1 MYKKVLVP
9 LDGSDLAVCALNHVK
24 DLFKAGAVEEIT
36 ILNVV
41 NTHIPWAEEF
51 SSYMDLSSARE
62 SLFVAAKKYL
72 AGLESKL
79 STLGVRVKT
88 AAVEGNSPADAIFE
102 YAEKNGMNMIA
113 IATHGSSGLKKLLL
127 GGVANAILQE
137 SHIPVLLIRPE
148 ACWI

>member
-24 DLFKAGAVEEIT
+24 DLFKVGAVEEIT

-41 NTHIPWAEEF
+41 DTHIPWAEEF
-51 SSYMDLSSARE
+51 SSYMDLSSVKEGILASAR
-62 SLFVAAKKYL
+62 KYL
-72 AGLESKL
+72 ASVESKL
-79 STLGVRVKT
+79 RAVGVRVKT
-88 AAVEGNSPADAIFE
+88 AAVEGNSPADAIFD

-127 GGVANAILQE
+127 GGVANAVLQE
-137 SHIPVLLIRPE
+137 SHVPVLLIRPE
-148 ACWI
+148 ACWS